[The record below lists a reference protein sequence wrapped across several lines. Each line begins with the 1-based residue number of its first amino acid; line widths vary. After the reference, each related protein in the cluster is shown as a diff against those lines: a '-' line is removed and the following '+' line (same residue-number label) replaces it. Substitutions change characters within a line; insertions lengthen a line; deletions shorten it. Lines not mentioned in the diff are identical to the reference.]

1 MSRLDQA
8 ACFPPLDKQGFAGN
22 PLDRSILSGQ
32 GGSAATSENLEQLET
47 TRFVVVCGSKVFGLR
62 NEESFSLLWLPYSTL
77 LSTGLLPDASTHLLG
92 ASKDG
97 ARFAASTA
105 AVEPTTTALHAI
117 HPDAVAMDLRALLMT
132 AGRADAAIAGHAVAL
147 TMWHAVR
154 LHDSPNSH

>member
-1 MSRLDQA
+1 MYKRQ
-8 ACFPPLDKQGFAGN
+8 

-32 GGSAATSENLEQLET
+32 VGTSATSDNLEQLET
-47 TRFVVVCGSKVFGLR
+47 TRFMVVCGAKVFGLR
-62 NEESFSLLWLPYSTL
+62 TEESFSLVWIPYSAL
-77 LSTGLLPDASTHLLG
+77 LKAGLLPDASTHLLG

-105 AVEPTTTALHAI
+105 VVEPTTSALHAMY
-117 HPDAVAMDLRALLMT
+117 PDVVVMDLRALLMT

-154 LHDSPNSH
+154 LHDWPNSYQCPLQPGGQCMSM